1 MRSNV
6 LMLAVAGSLMLAAGT
21 AAAATKTATFG
32 VSAVVNP
39 NCLVSATA
47 LNFGGYDG
55 TTAKTGTSDIS
66 VRCSSGTL
74 FDVSL
79 SAGGGTFA
87 QRLLSGS
94 GSNKLQY
101 NLYTTVG
108 ATTIWGDA
116 TSGAGTGIM
125 SGTGAGMAAGS
136 AVPFTVYGQL
146 PDNAFNQ
153 GAPSGNYTDTITV
166 TVTY

>member
-6 LMLAVAGSLMLAAGT
+6 LMLAVAGSLMLVAGT
-21 AAAATKTATFG
+21 AAAATKTTTFG
-32 VSAVVNP
+32 VSATVNP

-55 TTAKTGTSDIS
+55 TAAKTGTSDIS

-74 FDVSL
+74 FGVAL

-94 GSNKLQY
+94 GTNKLQY

-108 ATTIWGDA
+108 ATTIWGDN
-116 TSGAGTGIM
+116 TAGTGIL

-136 AVPFTVYGQL
+136 AVPFTVFGQL

-153 GAPSGNYTDTITV
+153 GAPSGVYNDTITV

>member
-1 MRSNV
+1 MSRNV
-6 LMLAVAGSLMLAAGT
+6 LMLAVAGTLMIASGS
-21 AAAATKTATFG
+21 AAAAETKTTTFG

-39 NCLVSATA
+39 NCIVSATA

-55 TTAKTGTSDIS
+55 TTAKTGTSGIS
-66 VRCSSGTL
+66 VRCSTGTT
-74 FDVSL
+74 FSVGL

-87 QRLLSGS
+87 QRLLSNS

-101 NLYTTVG
+101 NLFTAAG
-108 ATTIWGDA
+108 PAAPIWGD
-116 TSGAGTGIM
+116 GTNSTITMPGL
-125 SGTGAGMAAGS
+125 GAGMSSGS
-136 AVPFTVYGQL
+136 AVPFTVYGEL

-153 GAPSGNYTDTITV
+153 GAPSGNYSDTITV